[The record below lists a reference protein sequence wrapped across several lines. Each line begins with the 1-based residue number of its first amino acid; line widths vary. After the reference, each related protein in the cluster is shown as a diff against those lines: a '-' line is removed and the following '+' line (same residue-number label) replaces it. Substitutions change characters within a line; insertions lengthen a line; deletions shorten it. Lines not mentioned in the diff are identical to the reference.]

1 MFLKLLHR
9 LHVPSDAAYA
19 MALASIFGSIA
30 IWARRNEK
38 NPANAERL
46 GIFIGLW
53 APTFMI
59 IGNALQIEEAG
70 TPQLQEKADAMAD
83 LAKEAAQTVS
93 ASSSRLRASSAAIHT
108 DNARGERG
116 LSLTALL
123 SRS

>member
-30 IWARRNEK
+30 IWARRNED

-59 IGNALQIEEAG
+59 IGNGLHVEEAQS
-70 TPQLQEKADAMAD
+70 PRLQDATDRLAGKAQD
-83 LAKEAAQTVS
+83 AAQSFT
-93 ASSSRLRASSAAIHT
+93 AS
-108 DNARGERG
+108 
-116 LSLTALL
+116 
-123 SRS
+123 

>member
-1 MFLKLLHR
+1 
-9 LHVPSDAAYA
+9 

-59 IGNALQIEEAG
+59 IGNGLHVEEAQS
-70 TPQLQEKADAMAD
+70 PQLQDAADGLAGKAQD
-83 LAKEAAQTVS
+83 AAQSFT
-93 ASSSRLRASSAAIHT
+93 AS
-108 DNARGERG
+108 
-116 LSLTALL
+116 
-123 SRS
+123 

>member
-1 MFLKLLHR
+1 VFLKLLHR

-19 MALASIFGSIA
+19 MALASILGSIA

-59 IGNALQIEEAG
+59 IGNGLHAEEAQN
-70 TPQLQEKADAMAD
+70 PQLHDATDELAGKAQD
-83 LAKEAAQTVS
+83 AAQSFT
-93 ASSSRLRASSAAIHT
+93 AS
-108 DNARGERG
+108 
-116 LSLTALL
+116 
-123 SRS
+123 

>member
-1 MFLKLLHR
+1 MLFKLLHR
-9 LHVPSDAAYA
+9 LHVPSDVPYG
-19 MALASIFGSIA
+19 MALASILGSIA
-30 IWARRNEK
+30 IWAQRNEK

-93 ASSSRLRASSAAIHT
+93 AS
-108 DNARGERG
+108 
-116 LSLTALL
+116 
-123 SRS
+123 

>member
-1 MFLKLLHR
+1 MLFKLLHR
-9 LHVPSDAAYA
+9 LHVPSDEADG
-19 MALASIFGSIA
+19 MALASILGSIA
-30 IWARRNEK
+30 IWAQRNEK

-70 TPQLQEKADAMAD
+70 KPQLQEKADAMAD

-93 ASSSRLRASSAAIHT
+93 AS
-108 DNARGERG
+108 
-116 LSLTALL
+116 
-123 SRS
+123 

>member
-59 IGNALQIEEAG
+59 IGNGLHVEEAQSS
-70 TPQLQEKADAMAD
+70 QLQDAADGLAGKAQD
-83 LAKEAAQTVS
+83 AAQSFT
-93 ASSSRLRASSAAIHT
+93 AS
-108 DNARGERG
+108 
-116 LSLTALL
+116 
-123 SRS
+123 

>member
-19 MALASIFGSIA
+19 MALASILGSIA
-30 IWARRNEK
+30 IWAQRNEK

-59 IGNALQIEEAG
+59 IGNGLHIEEAQS
-70 TPQLQEKADAMAD
+70 PEFQQQSDVLADGAR
-83 LAKEAAQTVS
+83 EAAQAIG
-93 ASSSRLRASSAAIHT
+93 AS
-108 DNARGERG
+108 
-116 LSLTALL
+116 
-123 SRS
+123 

>member
-1 MFLKLLHR
+1 MLFKLLHR
-9 LHVPSDAAYA
+9 LHVPSDVAYG
-19 MALASIFGSIA
+19 MALASILGSIA
-30 IWARRNEK
+30 IWAQRNEK

-70 TPQLQEKADAMAD
+70 TPQLQEKANAMAD

-93 ASSSRLRASSAAIHT
+93 AS
-108 DNARGERG
+108 
-116 LSLTALL
+116 
-123 SRS
+123 

>member
-1 MFLKLLHR
+1 MFLKLLRR

-30 IWARRNEK
+30 VWATRNEK

-59 IGNALQIEEAG
+59 IGNGLHVEEAQS
-70 TPQLQEKADAMAD
+70 PHLQDATDRLAGKAQD
-83 LAKEAAQTVS
+83 AAQSFT
-93 ASSSRLRASSAAIHT
+93 AS
-108 DNARGERG
+108 
-116 LSLTALL
+116 
-123 SRS
+123 

>member
-9 LHVPSDAAYA
+9 LHVPSDVAYG
-19 MALASIFGSIA
+19 MALASILGSIA

-59 IGNALQIEEAG
+59 IGNALHVQEAQTPQMQEEADALAG
-70 TPQLQEKADAMAD
+70 KAG
-83 LAKEAAQTVS
+83 EAAQSFGVS
-93 ASSSRLRASSAAIHT
+93 
-108 DNARGERG
+108 
-116 LSLTALL
+116 
-123 SRS
+123 